1 MLQEILEKAA
11 VKTADALISYSIS
24 KYEKHAKERQIRHNL
39 IFKRNKTEQAINNH
53 LKFISFWSGPIQ
65 LMGMPRPKS
74 LEEIYIELSLSSD
87 IR

>member
-11 VKTADALISYSIS
+11 VKTVDALISYSIS
-24 KYEKHAKERQIRHNL
+24 KYEKHAKKRQIRHNL
-39 IFKRNKTEQAINNH
+39 IFKRNKAEQSINDH
-53 LKFISFWSGPIQ
+53 LKFISFWSGSIQ
-65 LMGMPRPKS
+65 LMGMPRPKP